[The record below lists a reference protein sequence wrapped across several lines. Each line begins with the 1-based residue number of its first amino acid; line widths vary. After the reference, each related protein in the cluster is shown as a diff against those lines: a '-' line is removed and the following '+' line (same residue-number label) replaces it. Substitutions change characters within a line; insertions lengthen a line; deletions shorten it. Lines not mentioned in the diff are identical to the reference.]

1 MALPIGE
8 TQLLSCFTTSRYIL
22 CKIRIKTH
30 QLRILSTGLSP
41 RIAQVFFDHSASDDK
56 PNQSQDRQVSPRSLS
71 KKAGAFTQPPIGQFR
86 CLQLSLFSRHRHPQA
101 RVAESGH
108 SRPWLLFCY
117 VVHVKF
123 SWVFEDYEKLKLGLV
138 LCCSTLGAWHH
149 PTLTYSA
156 LGIVFVGVETM

>member
-1 MALPIGE
+1 MDMPIGE
-8 TQLLSCFTTSRYIL
+8 TLLLSCFTTSRYIL

-30 QLRILSTGLSP
+30 QLLKLSTDLSP
-41 RIAQVFFDHSASDDK
+41 RIAQVFFDQSASDDK

-71 KKAGAFTQPPIGQFR
+71 KKPGAFTKPPIGQFSH
-86 CLQLSLFSRHRHPQA
+86 LQLSLFSRHRHPQA

-108 SRPWLLFCY
+108 SRPWLLFRY
-117 VVHVKF
+117 VVQVEC
-123 SWVFEDYEKLKLGLV
+123 SGGIEDSEKLKLGLV

-156 LGIVFVGVETM
+156 LGIGGVETM